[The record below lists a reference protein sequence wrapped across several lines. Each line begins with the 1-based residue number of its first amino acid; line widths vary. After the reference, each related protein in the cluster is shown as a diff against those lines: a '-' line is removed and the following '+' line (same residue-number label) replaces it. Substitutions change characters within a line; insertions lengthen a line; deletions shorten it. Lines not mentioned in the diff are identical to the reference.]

1 MSEYFTN
8 IAVHMANKA
17 GQEKKKKKQTKI
29 ETVEQ
34 LSLKAY

>member
-1 MSEYFTN
+1 
-8 IAVHMANKA
+8 MANKA